1 MAERVNEIYSLLV
14 PLTEARL
21 IIPRA
26 CVAEVIGFQTP
37 SEMTG
42 APPWYIGTVP
52 WNGKAVPLVSFEGA
66 CGQMIP
72 PASGRTRIV
81 VLHALGTRVEGGHFA
96 LVSQGFPQLVRVSS
110 DVVRPDNSRVF
121 PERMPVICQIRMVN
135 ETPLVPDLERLEE
148 MIADETSIGAPASAR
163 RRRWRGSPPAR
174 VAGGLKLL
182 LRAGMAGARDRH
194 NKEFNEPDSP
204 QAIPCV
210 ARPARRRRGRGCA
223 SPHYARGRCP

>member
-1 MAERVNEIYSLLV
+1 MAERVTEIYSLLV
-14 PLTEARL
+14 PLTDGRL

-26 CVAEVIGFQTP
+26 CVAEVVGFQTP

-81 VLHALGTRVEGGHFA
+81 TLGTRVEGGNFA
-96 LVSQGFPQLVRVSS
+96 LVSQGFPQLVRVSN

-121 PERMPVICQIRMVN
+121 PDRAPVICQVRMIN

-148 MIADETSIGAPASAR
+148 MIAEETTIA
-163 RRRWRGSPPAR
+163 
-174 VAGGLKLL
+174 
-182 LRAGMAGARDRH
+182 
-194 NKEFNEPDSP
+194 N
-204 QAIPCV
+204 
-210 ARPARRRRGRGCA
+210 
-223 SPHYARGRCP
+223 

>member
-14 PLTEARL
+14 PLVDGRL

-26 CVAEVIGFQTP
+26 CVAEVVGFQTP

-52 WNGKAVPLVSFEGA
+52 WNGKAVPLVSFEGT

-72 PASGRTRIV
+72 PASGRTRV
-81 VLHALGTRVEGGHFA
+81 VILHALGTRVEGGNFA
-96 LVSQGFPQLVRVSS
+96 LLAQGFPQLVRVSS

-121 PERMPVICQIRMVN
+121 PERAPIICQLRMVN

-148 MIADETSIGAPASAR
+148 MIADETSIGA
-163 RRRWRGSPPAR
+163 
-174 VAGGLKLL
+174 
-182 LRAGMAGARDRH
+182 
-194 NKEFNEPDSP
+194 
-204 QAIPCV
+204 
-210 ARPARRRRGRGCA
+210 
-223 SPHYARGRCP
+223 

>member
-1 MAERVNEIYSLLV
+1 MTERVNEIYSLLV
-14 PLTEARL
+14 PLSEGRL

-52 WNGKAVPLVSFEGA
+52 WNGRAVPLVSFEGC

-72 PASGRTRIV
+72 QASGRTRIV
-81 VLHALGTRVEGGHFA
+81 ILHALGPRVEGGNFA

-121 PERMPVICQIRMVN
+121 GERVPVICQIRMVN

-148 MIADETSIGAPASAR
+148 MIADETSIVPS
-163 RRRWRGSPPAR
+163 
-174 VAGGLKLL
+174 
-182 LRAGMAGARDRH
+182 
-194 NKEFNEPDSP
+194 
-204 QAIPCV
+204 
-210 ARPARRRRGRGCA
+210 
-223 SPHYARGRCP
+223 